1 MGLNL
6 ISECKEA
13 KIKSF
18 LNLASSC
25 MYPRNIENPL
35 KEEYLLKGELEPTNE
50 GYALA
55 KFYQQKCVSI
65 LQKRI

>member
-1 MGLNL
+1 
-6 ISECKEA
+6 
-13 KIKSF
+13 
-18 LNLASSC
+18 